1 MNQLV
6 LLEESDSIPL
16 PGGGH
21 LRFWPHFLDSN
32 AADALLNHLL
42 RRVTW
47 EQSRITIGARQHLIP
62 RMNAWFGDTGAD
74 YSYSGVRLVRQEW
87 LPELTLV
94 REHICKLTGAV
105 FNSALLNLY
114 RDGRDSVGW
123 HSDDETV
130 LGADPV
136 IASLS
141 LGATRRFDL
150 RAKETQGRRQVQ
162 IPLGH
167 GSLLLMEAGTQRSW
181 QHRIA
186 KTSGDVGQRV
196 NLTLR
201 NILRV
206 V

>member
-1 MNQLV
+1 VNQFT
-6 LLEESDSIPL
+6 LLNEVDSIAL

-21 LRFWPHFLDSN
+21 LRLWPRFLDGET
-32 AADALLNHLL
+32 ADALLNKLL
-42 RRVTW
+42 HRVAW
-47 EQSRITIGARQHLIP
+47 EQSRIAIGGRQRLIP
-62 RMNAWFGDTGAD
+62 RMNAWFGDADAD
-74 YSYSGVRLVRQEW
+74 YSYSGVQLVRQRW
-87 LPELTLV
+87 LPELKLV
-94 REHICKLTGAV
+94 KENICALTGAV

-114 RDGRDSVGW
+114 RDGRDSVDW
-123 HSDDETV
+123 HSDDEAE
-130 LGADPV
+130 LGPDPV

-150 RAKETQGRRQVQ
+150 RTKATPGRQQMQ
-162 IPLGH
+162 IPLTH
-167 GSLLLMEAGTQRSW
+167 GSLLLMGVGTQRVW

-186 KTSGDVGQRV
+186 KTPGDVGQRV